1 MTDFFHTLI
10 TNISNISKFAFF
22 NYYRTGNPLI
32 DTIISSLFVSI
43 FGYFINNLYDLKL
56 TNFHINLFFNI
67 KYLFY
72 KKNTIYLEGKNCS
85 TTCPYSSSFNI
96 SSNYS
101 KRFKAFI
108 NHIIENIDNNSSIY
122 QIKETHSNFQSSE
135 QGVDKHKNLDIYMVF
150 QNNHFKLAENI
161 FVKSEFEQEESSNEK
176 EKSHSKIDKI
186 TLQIYSYV
194 YPLSYLKNY
203 IDSIIV
209 GHSSDDK

>member
-1 MTDFFHTLI
+1 
-10 TNISNISKFAFF
+10 
-22 NYYRTGNPLI
+22 
-32 DTIISSLFVSI
+32 
-43 FGYFINNLYDLKL
+43 
-56 TNFHINLFFNI
+56 
-67 KYLFY
+67 
-72 KKNTIYLEGKNCS
+72 LEGKNSS

-135 QGVDKHKNLDIYMVF
+135 QGIEKSKNLDMYMVF
-150 QNNHFKLAENI
+150 QNNHFKLEENI
-161 FVKSEFEQEESSNEK
+161 YIKSDYEQEETNNEK

-194 YPLSYLKNY
+194 YSLSYLKNY
-203 IDSIIV
+203 IDSITENYLNSIKERRANKRFIYFLEKTKK
-209 GHSSDDK
+209 DDDDSKYDCWKENLFETSKSFNNIFFDGKNELIKAILDFQQRQRRFGQIGQQILTN